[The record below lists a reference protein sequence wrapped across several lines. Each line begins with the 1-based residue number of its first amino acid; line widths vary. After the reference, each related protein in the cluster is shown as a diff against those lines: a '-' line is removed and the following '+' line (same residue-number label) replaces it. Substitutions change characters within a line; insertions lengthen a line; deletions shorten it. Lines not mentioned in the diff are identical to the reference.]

1 MKTSIVNLEEIAVSY
16 KKAADAIE
24 KRVIICAGTG
34 CVANGS
40 LRVHEEFVNQINS
53 LGANAVTELR
63 AEHKEDDI
71 HLSKSG
77 CQGFCQMGPLVTIL
91 PENILYTKV
100 KPEDVEEIVRET
112 LMNHRLVD
120 RLLYKNLST
129 GERCQGHEEIPFYKR
144 QSRTILKECGMID
157 PTDIREYIYN
167 KGYQAAKKA
176 YFEMSA
182 KDICD
187 EVTFS
192 GLRGRGGGG
201 FPTGKK
207 WEFTRIEENDKKYVI
222 CNGDEGDPGAFM
234 DRSVME
240 GNPHSVIEGMMIAAK
255 AIGADEGYVY
265 VRVEYPLAVNRLRK
279 AVDEAEKL
287 GILGENVFG
296 SGYNFKLHVMEGAGA
311 FVCGEETALMASIE
325 GRRGM
330 PLPKPPFPAQKGLF
344 GKPTVINLSLIHI

>member
-1 MKTSIVNLEEIAVSY
+1 VALLWIF
-16 KKAADAIE
+16 E
-24 KRVIICAGTG
+24 K
-34 CVANGS
+34 
-40 LRVHEEFVNQINS
+40 
-53 LGANAVTELR
+53 
-63 AEHKEDDI
+63 
-71 HLSKSG
+71 
-77 CQGFCQMGPLVTIL
+77 
-91 PENILYTKV
+91 NI
-100 KPEDVEEIVRET
+100 
-112 LMNHRLVD
+112 
-120 RLLYKNLST
+120 KNLLHLPWVNDAVV
-129 GERCQGHEEIPFYKR
+129 GVLAILLFYVIPVSF
-144 QSRTILKECGMID
+144 
-157 PTDIREYIYN
+157 
-167 KGYQAAKKA
+167 
-176 YFEMSA
+176 
-182 KDICD
+182 
-187 EVTFS
+187 
-192 GLRGRGGGG
+192 
-201 FPTGKK
+201 KK

-344 GKPTVINLSLIHI
+344 GKPTVINNVETFAAISRIITRGAVANIDE